1 MGVPNQ
7 GLCAGGGGG
16 AGVNRVCESC
26 GQQVSADHLDARS
39 AAFVAAVE
47 EAEEAAGRAETALR
61 DARTAVDARQWLI
74 LSREEGGAVSSA
86 RALAEAAGAA
96 AAAVDVARGS
106 LAARRQARVQVS
118 LYKILFYFKAL
129 L

>member
-1 MGVPNQ
+1 
-7 GLCAGGGGG
+7 
-16 AGVNRVCESC
+16 VCESC